1 MHGVEKKIKLVTEYA
16 LTEGLRTWNNI
27 KKKQTNK
34 QTKKQ
39 KWYTVTRTI
48 IIPWDI
54 LFSYLQVK
62 FSPEDNIKTLKD
74 LKFET

>member
-1 MHGVEKKIKLVTEYA
+1 MLWQKDLELETILKK
-16 LTEGLRTWNNI
+16 N
-27 KKKQTNK
+27 QTNK

-39 KWYTVTRTI
+39 KWYTETRTI

>member
-1 MHGVEKKIKLVTEYA
+1 MLWQKDFELETIFKK
-16 LTEGLRTWNNI
+16 
-27 KKKQTNK
+27 K

-39 KWYTVTRTI
+39 KWYTETRTI

-54 LFSYLQVK
+54 LFYYLQVK

-74 LKFET
+74 IKFETWML